1 MVIWYC
7 CHGQQQACDPQL
19 EGNWSVKAV
28 KSPNV
33 EITDGQ
39 RTRVV
44 YVNHIRHRVPPK
56 TNTAPSDTV
65 HNTAAIHLRLT
76 MFCFS
81 HPASH
86 LSLHSPLGII
96 GRERDGH
103 PIASHKLEV
112 KLYSEGACVEL

>member
-1 MVIWYC
+1 MDSVPEWYMSITFDIE
-7 CHGQQQACDPQL
+7 CHQKQTQLPQL
-19 EGNWSVKAV
+19 L
-28 KSPNV
+28 
-33 EITDGQ
+33 TL
-39 RTRVV
+39 
-44 YVNHIRHRVPPK
+44 
-56 TNTAPSDTV
+56 DTV
-65 HNTAAIHLRLT
+65 HNTAGIHLRLT